1 MAKKA
6 AKEGVNRSE
15 ATRKYVAAHP
25 AASPTEIVE
34 GLKAEGVE
42 VSLSLASKI
51 KYDRSRKGGGKKG
64 RKKKAAATKTAR
76 KASRKGAGERGEK
89 ADAIRAAAMSI
100 KGKVRPRDVIA
111 MLGEQGIEVT
121 SAQVSTTLKKMGM
134 RKTGRGRKPGR
145 PAATARAA
153 HSGSISIDDLIA
165 AKKLVEQLGSIEA
178 ASQALSALAKLT

>member
-15 ATRKYVAAHP
+15 AARKYVAAHP
-25 AASPTEIVE
+25 TASPTEIVE

-51 KYDRSRKGGGKKG
+51 KYDRSRKGGGKMG
-64 RKKKAAATKTAR
+64 RKKKAATA
-76 KASRKGAGERGEK
+76 KAVPKAGGERGEK
-89 ADAIRAAAMSI
+89 AEAIRAAARSI
-100 KGKVRPRDVIA
+100 GGKVRPRDVIA
-111 MLGEQGIEVT
+111 MLAEQGIKVS
-121 SAQVSTTLKKMGM
+121 SAQVSTTLRKMGM
-134 RKTGRGRKPGR
+134 RKTKRGRKPGR
-145 PAATARAA
+145 PAASARAA

>member
-1 MAKKA
+1 MAKKS

-25 AASPTEIVE
+25 TASPTEIVE

-51 KYDRSRKGGGKKG
+51 KYDRSRKGGGKKD
-64 RKKKAAATKTAR
+64 RKKKAAATNAAP
-76 KASRKGAGERGEK
+76 KATGERGEK
-89 ADAIRAAAMSI
+89 AEGIRAAARSI
-100 KGKVRPRDVIA
+100 GGKVRPRDVIA
-111 MLGEQGIEVT
+111 MLAEQGIQVS
-121 SAQVSTTLKKMGM
+121 SAQVSMTLRKMGM
-134 RKTGRGRKPGR
+134 RKTKRGRKPGR
-145 PAATARAA
+145 PAASARAA

-165 AKKLVEQLGSIEA
+165 AKKLVERLGSIEA

>member
-6 AKEGVNRSE
+6 AQEGVNRSE
-15 ATRKYVAAHP
+15 ATRKYIAAHP
-25 AASPTEIVE
+25 TASPTEIVE

-64 RKKKAAATKTAR
+64 RKKKAATTKAAP
-76 KASRKGAGERGEK
+76 KASGERGEK
-89 ADAIRAAAMSI
+89 AEAIRAAARSI

-111 MLGEQGIEVT
+111 MLAEQGIEVS
-121 SAQVSTTLKKMGM
+121 SAQVSTTLKAMGM

-153 HSGSISIDDLIA
+153 HSGTISIDDLIA
-165 AKKLVEQLGSIEA
+165 AKKLVEQLGSVEA

>member
-6 AKEGVNRSE
+6 AEAGVNRSE

-25 AASPTEIVE
+25 TASPTEIVE
-34 GLKAEGVE
+34 GLNAEGVE

-64 RKKKAAATKTAR
+64 RKKKAAATKTAP
-76 KASRKGAGERGEK
+76 KASGGHGEK
-89 ADAIRAAAMSI
+89 AEAIRAAAKSI
-100 KGKVRPRDVIA
+100 GGKVRPRDVIS
-111 MLGEQGIEVT
+111 MLAEQGIEVS

-134 RKTGRGRKPGR
+134 RKTKRGRKPGR
-145 PAATARAA
+145 PAASARAA
-153 HSGSISIDDLIA
+153 VSGSISIDDLIA
-165 AKKLVEQLGSIEA
+165 AKKLVEQLGSVEA